1 MGANQLVVLNVYDMV
16 STAPAPDPGPGRHS
30 LAGGF
35 GPGPSRFQPGV
46 AASRL
51 VHRGWGRGRL
61 FFLIPAN
68 VYALVSFSRS
78 APGLWPRLG
87 SPRTSLVPRL
97 GPDPGLGPTFW
108 PTSSVL
114 SAKLGSRVGLPTPSP
129 ELRGN
134 PASPTP
140 VARSA
145 EAARLQKLPGPS
157 KSRKSPLVDASARV
171 SLRVNRSRHSLASKA
186 TALK

>member
-16 STAPAPDPGPGRHS
+16 STAPA
-30 LAGGF
+30 
-35 GPGPSRFQPGV
+35 PGPSRFQPGV